1 MEDTNQKPKSK
12 RAPAKYV
19 PPYTLDFSLTDATAR
34 QKLVGDVLG
43 AMERSGRKP
52 N

>member
-1 MEDTNQKPKSK
+1 MEDTNQKTKPKSK
-12 RAPAKYV
+12 STKYV